1 MKLRRQ
7 GKLVA
12 VVTGASSG
20 IGQATAVRLGSMG
33 VCVVLASR
41 RKERLR
47 QVADQITA
55 AGGVASVAQV
65 DVTDRGQIRTL
76 VADVLAQHG
85 AIDILVA
92 NAGTYVRGPVRDL
105 APEDFA
111 RSMKVNFSGALDLIY
126 EVLPHMLARR
136 RGHIVAVSTV
146 DAKKGLPF
154 DAPYVAAKAALT
166 GFMDVLR
173 QELRGSGVYASTI
186 LPGRVDTPMI
196 DFLTVPLISRKISPE
211 TVARALVRAIE
222 KNKPELII
230 PRVGPKALIVLAA
243 CSAALGDFFVRILGL
258 EGKSQSQ

>member
-1 MKLRRQ
+1 MNLRRQ
-7 GKLVA
+7 GELVA

-20 IGQATAVRLGSMG
+20 IGQATALRLGARG
-33 VCVVLASR
+33 VNVVLASR
-41 RKERLR
+41 RKEKLR

-55 AGGVASVAQV
+55 AGGMASVAQV
-65 DVTDRGQIRTL
+65 DVSDRGQIQRL
-76 VADVLAQHG
+76 VAEVLSRHG
-85 AIDILVA
+85 AIDILIA
-92 NAGTYVRGPVRDL
+92 NAGTYVRGPVTSL

-146 DAKKGLPF
+146 DAKKGLPC

-196 DFLTVPLISRKISPE
+196 DFLTVPLISRKISPG
-211 TVARALVRAIE
+211 TVAKALVRAIE
-222 KNKPELII
+222 KNSAEVVI
-230 PRVGPKALIVLAA
+230 PRLGPRALIVLAA
-243 CSAALGDFFVRILGL
+243 CSAALGDFIVRTLRL
-258 EGKSQSQ
+258 EGKTQSQ